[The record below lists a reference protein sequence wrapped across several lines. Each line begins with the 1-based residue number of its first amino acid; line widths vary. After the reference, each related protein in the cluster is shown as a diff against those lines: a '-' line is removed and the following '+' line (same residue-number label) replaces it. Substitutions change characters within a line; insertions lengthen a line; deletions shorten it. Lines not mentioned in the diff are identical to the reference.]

1 MANYGQ
7 ISNFKVSM
15 EQSWKNEAIYYSRGF
30 FLKITLANIGHIVL
44 LFKGRK
50 LL

>member
-7 ISNFKVSM
+7 ISIFKVSM
-15 EQSWKNEAIYYSRGF
+15 ETVLKKMQQSIILEV
-30 FLKITLANIGHIVL
+30 LKLTLANIGHIVL
-44 LFKGRK
+44 LSKGRK